1 MKRHGLVASRRACSS
16 TGAGDAPG
24 FTLIELLLVVFLLG
38 ITLSLA
44 IPTFQDV
51 TGARLRSAARMIAG
65 AARYVHGESVAT
77 RGIYRL
83 ELDLEGG
90 RYWVSKCVPDE
101 DNRCEWARDSSTLAG
116 VRQLPDGVVFQGV
129 RTTQE
134 DGALRT
140 LGVAQVHF
148 LPRGYVEPAVI
159 HLGREHGDGAFTLVV
174 SPIGGEV
181 EILEGNVD
189 LTLGRGMH

>member
-1 MKRHGLVASRRACSS
+1 MNGHGLVASRRAFP
-16 TGAGDAPG
+16 TAGAGDAPG

-101 DNRCEWARDSSTLAG
+101 SGRCEWARDTSGLSA
-116 VRQLPDGVVFQGV
+116 VRRLPDGVVFQGA
-129 RTTQE
+129 RTTAE
-134 DGALRT
+134 DGALRS

-148 LPRGYVEPAVI
+148 LPRGYVEPAII
-159 HLGREHGDGAFTLVV
+159 HLGREHGEGAYTLVV

-181 EILEGNVD
+181 QVLEGNLD
-189 LTLGRGMH
+189 LTLGRGMR

>member
-1 MKRHGLVASRRACSS
+1 MLTPLRHVSRSGPALDTR
-16 TGAGDAPG
+16 G
-24 FTLIELLLVVFLLG
+24 FTLIELLVVIFLLG
-38 ITLSLA
+38 ITLALA

-83 ELDLEGG
+83 ELDLEGA
-90 RYWVSKCVPDE
+90 RYWVAKCVPDQ
-101 DNRCEWARDSSTLAG
+101 DNRCEWERDASGLST
-116 VRQLPDGVVFQGV
+116 VRFLPDGVIFQGV

-140 LGVAQVHF
+140 VGVAQIHF
-148 LPRGYVEPAVI
+148 LPRGYVEPAII
-159 HLGREHGDGAFTLVV
+159 HLGREHGDQAFTLVV
-174 SPIGGEV
+174 SPIGGQV
-181 EILEGNVD
+181 EILDGNQD
-189 LTLGRGMH
+189 LTLGRGLR

>member
-1 MKRHGLVASRRACSS
+1 MRRDRSLHPR
-16 TGAGDAPG
+16 GARAHHADG
-24 FTLIELLLVVFLLG
+24 FTLIELLVVVFLLAL
-38 ITLSLA
+38 TLALA

-77 RGIYRL
+77 RGIFRL
-83 ELDLEGG
+83 EMDLDAS
-90 RYWVSKCVPDE
+90 RYWVSKCVPDQ
-101 DNRCEWARDSSTLAG
+101 DNRCEWERDSSGLSA
-116 VRQLPDGVVFQGV
+116 VRTLPDGVIFQGV

-140 LGVAQVHF
+140 EGIAQVHF
-148 LPRGYVEPAVI
+148 LPRGYVEPAII
-159 HLGREHGDGAFTLVV
+159 HIGREYGEQSFTLVV

-181 EILEGNVD
+181 QILDGNQD
-189 LTLGRGMH
+189 LTLGRGMR